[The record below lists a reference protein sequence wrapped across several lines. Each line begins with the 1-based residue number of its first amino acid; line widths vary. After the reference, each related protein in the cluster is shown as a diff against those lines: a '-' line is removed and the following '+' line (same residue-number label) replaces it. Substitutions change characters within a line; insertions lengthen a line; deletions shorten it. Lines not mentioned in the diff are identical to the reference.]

1 MSRGS
6 AWAARCFSKCIYD
19 LGIGFELLAVVFSE
33 REFEMKS
40 CFGKIRGFVRS
51 EKGSMA
57 LEWTAMA
64 AGLVVAA
71 IVIGVLVLDE
81 AADEVLNLAND
92 VEANGVAA
100 TKAAPNLAVYSGGL
114 N

>member
-1 MSRGS
+1 V
-6 AWAARCFSKCIYD
+6 AAALLFINASEVGMG
-19 LGIGFELLAVVFSE
+19 LELAVVVFLE
-33 REFEMKS
+33 REFEMKTY
-40 CFGKIRGFVRS
+40 FGKIRGFFRS

-71 IVIGVLVLDE
+71 VVIGVLVLDE

-100 TKAAPNLAVYSGGL
+100 TKAAPHLTTYSAGL
-114 N
+114 K